1 MNIYKNSAHSRGVS
15 IIEALLAAVIVGI
28 GFISVYT
35 MTTAATRMT
44 YQATQ
49 RDNDTQSA
57 SMIMDDIALD
67 KFTVGDSSYNQSI
80 SVAQYNNLDLT
91 QGCNAAGNISA
102 STRKFDRQRM
112 RWCNSLVSE
121 TGGMGV
127 AGARGAQTDQRR
139 MFVRDV
145 TITSNGYIQQYKV
158 IGLRIEHYSRNRDQR
173 KYYRKILHE

>member
-35 MTTAATRMT
+35 LTTTSTRML
-44 YQATQ
+44 YNSAK
-49 RDNDTQSA
+49 RDNDTLST
-57 SMIMDDIALD
+57 SMIMDDIELD
-67 KFTVGDSSYNQSI
+67 RFSVTDTTYHDAVSSAN
-80 SVAQYNNLDLT
+80 YNNLDLSA
-91 QGCNAAGNISA
+91 GCNNSPPAALG
-102 STRKFDRQRM
+102 RKNARQIM

-121 TGGMGV
+121 TGGMGA
-127 AGARGAQTDQRR
+127 AGSRGSQNDQRR

>member
-1 MNIYKNSAHSRGVS
+1 MSICKNTARSRGVS

-35 MTTAATRMT
+35 LTTVSTRML
-44 YQATQ
+44 YNSVK
-49 RDNDTQSA
+49 RDNDTLST
-57 SMIMDDIALD
+57 SMIMDDLALD
-67 KFTVGDSSYNQSI
+67 RFSETDTTYHEAI
-80 SVAQYNNLDLT
+80 SPANYNNLDLT
-91 QGCNAAGNISA
+91 AGCNNAPPAAPG
-102 STRKFDRQRM
+102 RKDARQRI